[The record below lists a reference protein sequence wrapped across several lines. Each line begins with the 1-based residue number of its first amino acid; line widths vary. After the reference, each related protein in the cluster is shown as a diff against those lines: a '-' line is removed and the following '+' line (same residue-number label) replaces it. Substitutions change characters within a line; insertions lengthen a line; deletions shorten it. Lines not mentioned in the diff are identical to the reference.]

1 MSYGHH
7 KLDRQ
12 RMGDERTP
20 CRELAAAVGAALS
33 IPPGY
38 PGSITHGP
46 VRERLWQ
53 ALKAW
58 KAAS

>member
-7 KLDRQ
+7 KLDRE
-12 RMGDERTP
+12 RMGDQTP
-20 CRELAAAVGAALS
+20 CRQLADAVGAALS
-33 IPPGY
+33 VPQGY
-38 PGSITHGP
+38 PGSIPHGP

-58 KAAS
+58 RSRS